1 MFPGC
6 QVNANTKPPL
16 GLFPTQTT
24 QNFHRG
30 KKNPPANDHT
40 IKHYRTQRKHS
51 TINKSKQTQNVGGLA
66 ISKFALIKQ
75 SKKDYKINTFKIVE
89 ETKMKI
95 EIIRKYQETMKIGQI
110 DLKSY
115 LKIMLKDV
123 LQEKGS

>member
-1 MFPGC
+1 M
-6 QVNANTKPPL
+6 
-16 GLFPTQTT
+16 
-24 QNFHRG
+24 
-30 KKNPPANDHT
+30 
-40 IKHYRTQRKHS
+40 
-51 TINKSKQTQNVGGLA
+51 GGLA